1 VPGVNLIGYTKLTA
15 VSCSS
20 ASACMA
26 AGTYNGG
33 ITAVAESWNGA
44 AWQLHP
50 MPGPPQLGPYVQPA
64 GLSCT
69 GPAACVAVG
78 TDGRPLAEIW
88 AGAHWQITPTP
99 SP

>member
-1 VPGVNLIGYTKLTA
+1 VPDVNVIGYTKLTT

-33 ITAVAESWNGA
+33 ITALAEWWNGA
-44 AWQLHP
+44 AWQLQP
-50 MPGPPQLGPYVQPA
+50 MPSPPQLEPYVQPA
-64 GLSCT
+64 SLSCT

-78 TDGRPLAEIW
+78 TDGRTLAEIW
-88 AGAHWQITPTP
+88 AGAHWRLTPTP

>member
-1 VPGVNLIGYTKLTA
+1 MNLTGYTKLTA

-20 ASACMA
+20 ASAYMA

-33 ITAVAESWNGA
+33 FMAVAESWNGA
-44 AWQLHP
+44 AFQLP
-50 MPGPPQLGPYVQPA
+50 MPSPPQPEPYIQPA

-78 TDGRPLAEIW
+78 TDGRTLAEIW
-88 AGAHWQITPTP
+88 AGAHWQITTTP